1 MNRTFQIRNATG
13 EDANRLAEISAA
25 SLDLAWKQDDFVKA
39 VENPQ
44 AVVVVATDDTE
55 VFGYVVL
62 YFAADEGEVPSVAVA
77 ADHRGMGAAKALMQ
91 EAFDEAILHGVKKV
105 FLEVRESNVAA
116 RTLYDGL
123 GFLQVSIRK
132 NFYTNPTENA
142 CLMLCLIG

>member
-1 MNRTFQIRNATG
+1 MNREYQIRCAALG
-13 EDANRLAEISAA
+13 DAEELARISAD
-25 SLDLAWKQDDFVKA
+25 SLDLAWKQEDFRKA
-39 VENPQ
+39 IENPQ
-44 AVVVVATDDTE
+44 AVVTVAEDSDG

-62 YFAADEGEVPSVAVA
+62 YFAADEGEVPSVAVS
-77 ADHRGMGAAKALMQ
+77 ADKRGRGAAKALMQ

-116 RTLYDGL
+116 RGLYDGL

-142 CLMLCLIG
+142 CLMMCLIG